1 MPTIDTL
8 PAVVRRHAA
17 MFPLREAA
25 VDANIRVTY
34 STLAERMIDAAAALR
49 SLGLVPGERVA
60 FFGFPG
66 ISYLETFLAVLDA
79 TCVYVGLN
87 PKSKSGE
94 LSYLIGHAAP
104 RLIIVD
110 GRVSPSEFDELR
122 AAIGTLREAPCVVA
136 CSDGE
141 LAASLS
147 RAALAGAPEKEP
159 PFPIVP
165 SDAAAL
171 VYTSGT
177 TGLPKGAVIRHRGFV
192 HEGTLFVER
201 FLDGDVSRIT
211 RVLNNLP
218 VNHIGCLGDLTGAWL
233 VMAAT
238 IVFMPRFSPAMI
250 GQVLREERITF
261 YFQVPAMFQLA
272 LQQGGLDLTLLPELR
287 DVGWGGAPCPQPLID
302 MFARASL
309 KLVNTYGLS
318 EGTGTST
325 ATRQDASIDALAST
339 VGVPLEDGTV
349 RLGAENEIELA
360 GKLVFAGYLRDEA
373 ATKAAFTDDGWF
385 RTGDIGAWDAHG
397 NLMLMGRRHEMFKSG
412 GYNVYPREVEDVIE
426 RFPGVELAAVVAVPD
441 PIWVEVGYAFV
452 QGEEAVNADAL
463 SSYVKSKLANYKV
476 PKKFTIMRSLP
487 RLAIGKIDK
496 QALKKMT
503 STLDT

>member
-1 MPTIDTL
+1 MTTIDTL

-17 MFPLREAA
+17 MCPLREAA
-25 VDANIRVTY
+25 VDADIRVTY
-34 STLAERMIDAAAALR
+34 ASLAERMADAAAALR
-49 SLGLVPGERVA
+49 SLGLAPGERVA

-94 LSYLIGHAAP
+94 LAYLIGHAAP

-110 GRVSPSEFDELR
+110 GRVSNAEFDELQV
-122 AAIGTLREAPCVVA
+122 AIGMLDEAPCVTA
-136 CSDGE
+136 CAEGN
-141 LAASLS
+141 LAASLARS
-147 RAALAGAPEKEP
+147 VLESAPEKEP
-159 PFPIVP
+159 PFPIVAG
-165 SDAAAL
+165 DAAAL

-177 TGLPKGAVIRHRGFV
+177 TGLPKGAVIRHQGFV

-201 FLDGDVSRIT
+201 FLNGDVSRIT

-238 IVFMPRFSPAMI
+238 IVFMPRFSPTTI
-250 GQVLREERITF
+250 GQVLRDERITF

-272 LQQGGLDLTLLPELR
+272 LQQGGLDLSVLPELR
-287 DVGWGGAPCPQPLID
+287 DVGWGGAPCPQPLIE
-302 MFARASL
+302 MFARAGL

-325 ATRQDASIDALAST
+325 ATRADAGLEALAST
-339 VGVPLEDGTV
+339 VGVPLEEGTV

-373 ATKAAFTDDGWF
+373 ATRAAFTNDGWF

-412 GYNVYPREVEDVIE
+412 GYNVYPREIEDVIE
-426 RFPGVELAAVVAVPD
+426 RFPGVELVAVVAVPD
-441 PIWVEVGYAFV
+441 PTWVEVGHAFV
-452 QGEEAVNADAL
+452 QGDEGLNADAL

-476 PKKFTIMRSLP
+476 PKKFTIMRGLP

-496 QALKKMT
+496 QALRKMT
-503 STLDT
+503 STLEA